1 MKKSIFA
8 VPLLVLA
15 GIVRAEPTGEP
26 VTITVLRAYTSAS
39 DPVAF
44 LEVSSSA
51 LCGTSAFAISLNIP
65 GGKEM
70 YAAALTAFVTKQKVR
85 LEIANATGCQGW
97 GTRLQSIFLVE

>member
-1 MKKSIFA
+1 MKKLVCA
-8 VPLLVLA
+8 VLLLVLVSVA
-15 GIVRAEPTGEP
+15 HAEPTGDP
-26 VTITVLRAYTSAS
+26 ITITVLRAYTSAS
-39 DPVAF
+39 DPAVF
-44 LEVSSSA
+44 LEVSSNA